1 MLHGRLLEKLTEAK
15 KELEA
20 LVSQGGANNY
30 EHYRFLIGRIQGLK
44 DAIDIIKDIF
54 KRGVDE
60 E

>member
-1 MLHGRLLEKLTEAK
+1 MLHTRVIEKLTEAK

-44 DAIDIIKDIF
+44 DAIDISRDIL
-54 KRGVDE
+54 KRGIDE
-60 E
+60 